1 MIAILFPTY
10 LMLRRF
16 VITINNK
23 GVYFMKKSTQIT
35 ALLLAIILLV
45 QFTPIELKVHAATT
59 ENGLQYTTING
70 KVTITKC
77 PENYEG
83 ALSIPS
89 KIDGK
94 SVTAIAD
101 MAFANCYTL
110 TSVVIPDTVK
120 TIGTYAFNGCQ
131 ALKKVTL
138 SKSIKTI
145 SDSAFSQCPA
155 LTTVTIPEGVTKI
168 GDGAFEECT
177 SLKTITLPFSLTK
190 IGSYAF
196 YKCTALTSVTVP
208 QDVKTVEEYAFA
220 NCTNLKKVYLSFGV
234 KRLDYASFQ
243 NCKNLTNIYMYHTI
257 LEIYDCAFKGCSK
270 LSNVWFAGDKLD
282 KNIIDLRDENTYLT
296 KAKWNMECNFADID
310 KQPAVGVNL
319 YGKTAKVYVTAKGK
333 DNTYKWYYKNK
344 GGSDYTYTSSFKGR
358 SYSISMNSA
367 RDGRQVYCIITDS
380 YGNTIKSDV
389 GVLYMGTP
397 LKITTQPKSVTVAKN
412 KTAKTS
418 VKANGDGLKYTWYYK
433 NAGQKSFSK
442 SSVTSSTYS
451 TKMTSKS
458 KGRQVY
464 CVINDKY
471 GCKTKSNTV
480 TLKMK

>member
-1 MIAILFPTY
+1 MKKLKEIFALTLAVILF
-10 LMLRRF
+10 
-16 VITINNK
+16 
-23 GVYFMKKSTQIT
+23 
-35 ALLLAIILLV
+35 V
-45 QFTPIELKVHAATT
+45 QFIPLNIKVNAATT
-59 ENGLQYTTING
+59 ENGLEYSAINN

-83 ALSIPS
+83 ALTIPS
-89 KIDGK
+89 KIGGK

-101 MAFANCYTL
+101 MAFANCYNL

-120 TIGTYAFNGCQ
+120 TMGQYAFNGCQ

-138 SKSIKTI
+138 SKNCKVV
-145 SDSAFSQCPA
+145 SDSAFSECPV
-155 LTTVTIPEGVTKI
+155 LTTVVIPEGVTTI
-168 GDGAFEECT
+168 DDSAFSNCVALK
-177 SLKTITLPFSLTK
+177 SLKLPFSLTK

-257 LEIYDCAFKGCSK
+257 LEIYDCVFKGCSK

-344 GGSDYTYTSSFKGR
+344 GDSSYTYTSSFTGS
-358 SYSISMNSA
+358 SYSVKMNSA
-367 RDGRQVYCIITDS
+367 RDGRKVYCIITDS
-380 YGNTIKSDV
+380 YGNTMISDV
-389 GVLYMGTP
+389 GILYMGTP
-397 LKITTQPKSVTVAKN
+397 LKITTQPKSVKVAKN
-412 KTAKTS
+412 KSAKVT

-433 NAGQKSFSK
+433 NSGSKSFSK

-464 CVINDKY
+464 CVIKDKY
-471 GCKTKSNTV
+471 GCTTKSNTA

>member
-1 MIAILFPTY
+1 
-10 LMLRRF
+10 
-16 VITINNK
+16 
-23 GVYFMKKSTQIT
+23 MKKFKKAS
-35 ALLLAIILLV
+35 AVLLAIVLLL
-45 QFTPIELKVHAATT
+45 QFVPLSLTSLAANVTEDGLEYSTT
-59 ENGLQYTTING
+59 NS

-77 PENYEG
+77 PEDYDG
-83 ALSIPS
+83 ALTIPS
-89 KIDGK
+89 KIDGY

-101 MAFANCYTL
+101 TAFANCYAL

-131 ALKKVTL
+131 ALKKVTI
-138 SKSIKTI
+138 SKNIKTI

-168 GDGAFEECT
+168 GDGAFEECS

-196 YKCTALTSVTVP
+196 YKCTALTSITVP

-234 KRLDYASFQ
+234 KRLDYAAFQ
-243 NCKNLTNIYMYHTI
+243 NCKNLTNIYMYHTV

-296 KAKWNMECNFADID
+296 KAKWNMECNFAEID

-319 YGKTAKVYVTAKGK
+319 SGKTAKVYVTAKGK

-344 GGSDYTYTSSFKGR
+344 GESDYTYTSSFKGR

-380 YGNTIKSDV
+380 YGNTIKSDM

-412 KTAKTS
+412 KTAKAT
-418 VKANGDGLKYTWYYK
+418 VKANGDGLKYIWYYK

-442 SSVTSSTYS
+442 SSVTSATYS
-451 TKMTSKS
+451 TKMTTKS
-458 KGRQVY
+458 KDRQVY
-464 CVINDKY
+464 CVVKDKY
-471 GCKTKSNTV
+471 GCKTKSSTA

>member
-1 MIAILFPTY
+1 
-10 LMLRRF
+10 
-16 VITINNK
+16 
-23 GVYFMKKSTQIT
+23 MKNFKKAS
-35 ALLLAIILLV
+35 ALLLAIVLLFQFV
-45 QFTPIELKVHAATT
+45 QLSLTSLAANVTEDGLEYSTT
-59 ENGLQYTTING
+59 NS

-77 PENYEG
+77 PEDYEG
-83 ALSIPS
+83 ALAIPS
-89 KIDGK
+89 KIDGY

-101 MAFANCYTL
+101 TAFANCYAL
-110 TSVVIPDTVK
+110 TSVIIPDTVK

-131 ALKKVTL
+131 ALKKVIL
-138 SKSIKTI
+138 SKNIKTI
-145 SDSAFSQCPA
+145 SNSAFSQCPA

-168 GDGAFEECT
+168 CDGAFEECS
-177 SLKTITLPFSLTK
+177 SLKSIKLPFSLTK

-220 NCTNLKKVYLSFGV
+220 NCTNLKNVYLSFGV
-234 KRLDYASFQ
+234 KRIDYAAFQ
-243 NCKNLTNIYMYHTI
+243 SCKNLTNLYMYHTI

-296 KAKWNMECNFADID
+296 KAKWNMECNFAEVD

-319 YGKTAKVYVTAKGK
+319 SGKTAKVYVTAKGK

-412 KTAKTS
+412 KTAKAT

-442 SSVTSSTYS
+442 SSVTSATYS
-451 TKMTSKS
+451 TKMTTKS

-464 CVINDKY
+464 CVVKDKY
-471 GCKTKSNTV
+471 GCKTKSNTA